1 MSWNN
6 KRKPYGANKNYSVIR
21 KLRND
26 GKTNEKFEIMM
37 GSLSLEELIALK
49 LELASKT
56 VGGKL
61 YGLPLWYSLPDIV
74 KDAVLKYA
82 LSACKTKRDA
92 RTKMEA
98 ARFLG
103 VNKEYFYK
111 LMKKYDADSFFKEKS
126 IDTETKR

>member
-1 MSWNN
+1 MPWNN
-6 KRKPYGANKNYSVIR
+6 KRKIYGANKDYSVIR
-21 KLRND
+21 KLRNE

-56 VGGKL
+56 IGGKL

-82 LSACKTKRDA
+82 LSAA

-111 LMKKYDADSFFKEKS
+111 LTKKYDMDSFFKEKNL
-126 IDTETKR
+126 DNNKD

>member
-1 MSWNN
+1 MTWKG
-6 KRKPYGANKNYSVIR
+6 KRKLYGANKNYSVIR
-21 KLRND
+21 KLRNE
-26 GKTNEKFEIMM
+26 GKTNEQFEVAVGM
-37 GSLSLEELIALK
+37 LSLEELIALK
-49 LELASKT
+49 LELASKS

-82 LSACKTKRDA
+82 LSAA

-103 VNKEYFYK
+103 VNKEYFYR
-111 LMKKYDADSFFKEKS
+111 LLKKYNADSYFKEKAL
-126 IDTETKR
+126 DKN

>member
-1 MSWNN
+1 MPWKN
-6 KRKPYGANKNYSVIR
+6 KKKLYGANKDYSISR
-21 KLRND
+21 KLRKE
-26 GKTNEKFEIMM
+26 GKTNDQFEIAI

-49 LELASKT
+49 LELAAKS

-61 YGLPLWYSLPDIV
+61 YGLPLWYSLPEIT

-82 LSACKTKRDA
+82 LSAS

-103 VNKEYFYK
+103 VNKEYFYR
-111 LMKKYDADSFFKEKS
+111 LLKKYDIDSYFKEKEL
-126 IDTETKR
+126 DKNQD

>member
-1 MSWNN
+1 MPWRN
-6 KRKPYGANKNYSVIR
+6 KRKLYGSNQNYSISR
-21 KLRND
+21 KLRNE
-26 GKTNEKFEIMM
+26 GKTNEQFEVAL
-37 GSLSLEELIALK
+37 GVLSLEELIALK
-49 LELASKT
+49 LELASKS

-82 LSACKTKRDA
+82 LSAA

-103 VNKEYFYK
+103 VSKEYFYR
-111 LMKKYDADSFFKEKS
+111 LLKKYDADSYFKEKAL
-126 IDTETKR
+126 DKK

>member
-6 KRKPYGANKNYSVIR
+6 KRRPYGANKDYSVIR

-26 GKTNEKFEIMM
+26 GKTNEKFEIMI
-37 GSLSLEELIALK
+37 GALSLEELIALK

-56 VGGKL
+56 IGGKL

-82 LSACKTKRDA
+82 LSAA

-103 VNKEYFYK
+103 VNKEYFYR
-111 LMKKYDADSFFKEKS
+111 LTKKYDVESFFKEKKL
-126 IDTETKR
+126 DKDQ